1 PPSRVPRAGRDR
13 LHRPVA
19 LPARAPRASPA
30 PVRRRAA
37 AGDGADRQLHES
49 GTVGRSVAD
58 GGDRERHPGRVRR
71 VRARAPRDRAGR
83 VGRER
88 AEQHGQENRQQ
99 RPPVDG
105 YGHHDPALG
114 WWRSARD
121 PGDADRHDAA
131 ARGDE
136 SRDPCRDRSVTS
148 DFAHHHA
155 PPDRCSRAAL
165 LRRPGL
171 LPADARQPAGLGH
184 ARLRRLPAVHRQP
197 DHSPADGDHM
207 NALPILIGVAA
218 AVGAYLL
225 TVGIIASRAADAAT
239 MARERL
245 ARQEVGLGQ
254 SAVALEM
261 EKPLGQRLT
270 APMRRWLDRQM
281 MRMTP
286 EAQAAHYRRQLDF
299 AGNPLNLDPA
309 GLQTLRIAAAAALG
323 AIGTAI
329 GMFLGTPIAI
339 GIALVAGV
347 AIGFYVP
354 VIWLEQLVRERRTEL
369 EASLPNALDVV
380 AISMEAGLGLDRAL
394 EQLVRHQDDSL
405 TLLVAR
411 ALREIQLGRPR
422 AAALVEMAE
431 ATGIEDFTS
440 LVRGI
445 LYAERTGVPIART
458 IAAHAAQM
466 RVKRRLK
473 IRTEAARASL
483 KILLPTVGCVFPT
496 LWLVLLGPALLVV
509 LTLGSK

>member
-1 PPSRVPRAGRDR
+1 
-13 LHRPVA
+13 
-19 LPARAPRASPA
+19 
-30 PVRRRAA
+30 
-37 AGDGADRQLHES
+37 
-49 GTVGRSVAD
+49 
-58 GGDRERHPGRVRR
+58 
-71 VRARAPRDRAGR
+71 
-83 VGRER
+83 
-88 AEQHGQENRQQ
+88 
-99 RPPVDG
+99 
-105 YGHHDPALG
+105 
-114 WWRSARD
+114 
-121 PGDADRHDAA
+121 
-131 ARGDE
+131 
-136 SRDPCRDRSVTS
+136 
-148 DFAHHHA
+148 
-155 PPDRCSRAAL
+155 
-165 LRRPGL
+165 
-171 LPADARQPAGLGH
+171 
-184 ARLRRLPAVHRQP
+184 
-197 DHSPADGDHM
+197 M
-207 NALPILIGVAA
+207 NDALPILIGVAA

-239 MARERL
+239 LARERL

-261 EKPLGQRLT
+261 EKPLRERLT
-270 APMRRWLDRQM
+270 APMRRWLERQL

-286 EAQAAHYRRQLDF
+286 AAQAAHYRRQLDF

-309 GLQTLRIAAAAALG
+309 GLQTLRIAGAAGLG

-329 GMFLGTPIAI
+329 GMFLGTPFTI
-339 GIALVAGV
+339 GIALLIGV
-347 AIGFYVP
+347 AVGFYLP
-354 VIWLEQLVRERRTEL
+354 VLWLEQVVRDRRTQL

-422 AAALVEMAE
+422 AEALVEMAE
-431 ATGIEDFTS
+431 ATGIDDFAS

-496 LWLVLLGPALLVV
+496 LWLVLLGPALIVV
-509 LTLGSK
+509 LTLSPK